1 MGSRSKAS
9 HQCHAFCW
17 HHYRAEPLDLKPP
30 KMLILSRRCG
40 KARKYRRI
48 RRK

>member
-1 MGSRSKAS
+1 MGSRSKVS

-17 HHYRAEPLDLKPP
+17 HKYPVGPADLKPP
-30 KMLILSRRCG
+30 KLLVLARRCG